1 MKVSRF
7 IHVLNDVTVWDAL
20 NKKVISLDGNLI
32 NFIKE
37 NKFNNNI
44 QTYPEQLKEYGII
57 LDENQESNIIAC
69 LNEKK
74 LLINN
79 SNLYI

>member
-69 LNEKK
+69 LNEK
-74 LLINN
+74 N
-79 SNLYI
+79 Y